1 MLSVFY
7 PQNFKIYLTFIM
19 WLSGKESACNPG
31 DNRFYPWVRK
41 ISWRGKWQPIPVF
54 LPGKSHGRRSLVG
67 YSPFDHK
74 RVGHNLVTK
83 QQQKHLLH
91 FLGTISILVALL
103 LFHFYELHSTR
114 YFKQHTI
121 PSTTPDERMKPGWAD
136 SLPFEPQGGLNK

>member
-54 LPGKSHGRRSLVG
+54 LPGKSHGQRSLEG
-67 YSPFDHK
+67 YCLWDHK

-83 QQQKHLLH
+83 QQQQQQK
-91 FLGTISILVALL
+91 FISLCRI
-103 LFHFYELHSTR
+103 HFYPIKSRNYIISLETI
-114 YFKQHTI
+114 KQSYRI
-121 PSTTPDERMKPGWAD
+121 
-136 SLPFEPQGGLNK
+136 